1 MLLLF
6 LFVLVKVL
14 WVNFRLQVIAGSGL
28 DDDDDFL
35 PVLVHFR

>member
-14 WVNFRLQVIAGSGL
+14 WVDFRLQVIAGSAL
-28 DDDDDFL
+28 DDNDFL
-35 PVLVHFR
+35 NLGR